1 MRADRSTVGNGAN
14 HTPYECLSNAKCAHA
29 EEASC
34 NLKCLHVSLL
44 NPAPYY
50 ALWRPGPLANPK
62 AFIGAQARIPHYTH
76 DDMRHQL
83 EFTRNVSSGSVM
95 MSAFCKKKIN
105 GFVGV
110 TMYSP
115 KFEEK
120 ARPHPQ
126 PLG

>member
-1 MRADRSTVGNGAN
+1 
-14 HTPYECLSNAKCAHA
+14 
-29 EEASC
+29 
-34 NLKCLHVSLL
+34 
-44 NPAPYY
+44 
-50 ALWRPGPLANPK
+50 
-62 AFIGAQARIPHYTH
+62 
-76 DDMRHQL
+76 MRHQL

-120 ARPHPQ
+120 ARPDPE